1 METRPTLHR
10 RSRSQKGPRKHI
22 YYGHINSLQTVAD
35 KDGESQVVVI
45 EFRSPEEAQSALL
58 RDGKYFGE
66 AQIGVERGTDLT
78 VFVTNYPP
86 TAGPDYL
93 RNLFKDCGDIISVR
107 MPSLKGNVRRRFS
120 YVTFR
125 TREASTK
132 ATQKHGKL
140 LDGEYKLTAMFSD
153 PSRAKKRDGAV
164 DEGRELHV
172 TNLDT
177 VVTEDELKEV
187 FSKIGPVQRV
197 SIPRN
202 KGGKGYGTAYIELA
216 SKEQADK
223 AVAELNSTKFRTSIM
238 TVALSTPVIYKRAAA
253 VSGERNSASPAPSRD
268 HGGDEAME
276 DANGDSSKS
285 QAREEVAVRSI
296 ALLDIPDTDGVK
308 ASAGS
313 SKPSFAPSTVRR
325 PVLGKGGAKRGLG
338 FVASKGA
345 APAKANGAAVS
356 APPTEKG
363 DAPPKPMKS
372 NAEFKAMFLG
382 GGSTSSTTNGKE
394 DEDAKKKE

>member
-1 METRPTLHR
+1 
-10 RSRSQKGPRKHI
+10 
-22 YYGHINSLQTVAD
+22 
-35 KDGESQVVVI
+35 
-45 EFRSPEEAQSALL
+45 
-58 RDGKYFGE
+58 
-66 AQIGVERGTDLT
+66 
-78 VFVTNYPP
+78 
-86 TAGPDYL
+86 
-93 RNLFKDCGDIISVR
+93 
-107 MPSLKGNVRRRFS
+107 
-120 YVTFR
+120 
-125 TREASTK
+125 
-132 ATQKHGKL
+132 
-140 LDGEYKLTAMFSD
+140 
-153 PSRAKKRDGAV
+153 
-164 DEGRELHV
+164 
-172 TNLDT
+172 
-177 VVTEDELKEV
+177 
-187 FSKIGPVQRV
+187 
-197 SIPRN
+197 
-202 KGGKGYGTAYIELA
+202 
-216 SKEQADK
+216 
-223 AVAELNSTKFRTSIM
+223 M

-296 ALLDIPDTDGVK
+296 ALLDIPDTVNDARVKEIVGKIAGFTGLVLQPSHGGASIEFEDAASAGRAALQLDGYLLDGRKLRTGSVDELRHAKGEMRTDKIVYGGGGAKKDGVK